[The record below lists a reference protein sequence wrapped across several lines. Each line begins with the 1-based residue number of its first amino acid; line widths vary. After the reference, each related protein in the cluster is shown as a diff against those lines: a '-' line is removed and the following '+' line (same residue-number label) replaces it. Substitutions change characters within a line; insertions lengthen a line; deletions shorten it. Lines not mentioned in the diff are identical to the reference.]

1 MKTESISTQQFSN
14 STTQPSGAPA
24 FWKIAAAFGAIYV
37 VWGSTYLGI
46 RYAVESIPP
55 FFMAGTRFLTAGLV
69 LIVVARIRG
78 AGMPKRL
85 EWRDAAIAGGLM
97 LMIGNGGVTWAEL
110 VIPSSVAALLV
121 ALTPLWMVLFD
132 WMSPSGVRPRAMVF
146 VGLAVG
152 FVGVALL
159 ARDGVNESS
168 GSAYGW
174 GVAAL
179 MLSSI
184 CWAIGSIF
192 NGHARKPGSA
202 LMGVGMQMSAGGVLL
217 LVIAAVLGEPAAF
230 SFSRVTAVSAWAWL
244 YLTLIGSLVGFT
256 AYIWLLQVSTPARVS
271 TYAYVN
277 PLIAVLLGC
286 TVGHEPVSKRLLVA
300 GALIVLAVAL
310 IVRSNASGGATARV
324 R

>member
-1 MKTESISTQQFSN
+1 
-14 STTQPSGAPA
+14 
-24 FWKIAAAFGAIYV
+24 
-37 VWGSTYLGI
+37 
-46 RYAVESIPP
+46 
-55 FFMAGTRFLTAGLV
+55 
-69 LIVVARIRG
+69 
-78 AGMPKRL
+78 
-85 EWRDAAIAGGLM
+85 
-97 LMIGNGGVTWAEL
+97 
-110 VIPSSVAALLV
+110 
-121 ALTPLWMVLFD
+121 
-132 WMSPSGVRPRAMVF
+132 
-146 VGLAVG
+146 
-152 FVGVALL
+152 LL

-192 NGHARKPGSA
+192 NRHARKPGSA

-286 TVGHEPVSKRLLVA
+286 TVGHEPMSKRLLVA

-310 IVRSNASGGATARV
+310 IVRSNASGGSTARV